1 MLEILDPLVNRQR
14 KLVIVTTGLV
24 SLVPWRLNADA
35 VAVFGTAECK
45 LVL

>member
-24 SLVPWRLNADA
+24 SLVPWRLNTDA